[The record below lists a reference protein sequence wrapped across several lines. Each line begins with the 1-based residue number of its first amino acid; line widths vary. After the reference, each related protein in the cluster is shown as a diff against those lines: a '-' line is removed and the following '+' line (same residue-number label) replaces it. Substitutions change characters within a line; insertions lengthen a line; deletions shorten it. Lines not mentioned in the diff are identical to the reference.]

1 MSNKQA
7 LREFQSRLATRLQ
20 AAQAAG
26 VAASWL
32 AVEAGAQRLL
42 FPLSHAGEI
51 FSWTDVQ
58 RVPYVQ
64 PWFMGI
70 ANLRGGL
77 SGVID
82 LAHFVSG
89 SESGPART
97 EGDLAQC
104 RLVALNP
111 ILETNCALLV
121 DRLLGLRTTE
131 AFMASDAPDA
141 AAPAYHGHTY
151 TDADGASWQEI
162 NLQALSQ
169 HPSFLDIG
177 AHGAQ

>member
-1 MSNKQA
+1 MAQRKQQA
-7 LREFQSRLATRLQ
+7 L
-20 AAQAAG
+20 G
-26 VAASWL
+26 
-32 AVEAGAQRLL
+32 
-42 FPLSHAGEI
+42 HAGEI

-64 PWFMGI
+64 PWFMGV

-111 ILETNCALLV
+111 VLGANCALLV

-131 AFMASDAPDA
+131 AFLSSAPSTST
-141 AAPAYHGHTY
+141 APRYFGHQY
-151 TDADGASWQEI
+151 TDGAGQSWQEL
-162 NLQALSQ
+162 NLQLLSQ
-169 HPSFLDIG
+169 HPAFLGIG
-177 AHGAQ
+177 A

>member
-7 LREFQSRLATRLQ
+7 LREFQSRLAMRLQ
-20 AAQAAG
+20 AAQAVG

-51 FSWTDVQ
+51 FPWTDVQ

-64 PWFMGI
+64 PWFMGV

-89 SESGPART
+89 SESGPARS
-97 EGDLAQC
+97 EGDLAPC

-111 ILETNCALLV
+111 VLGVNCALLV

-131 AFMASDAPDA
+131 AFASSTPSAPT
-141 AAPAYHGHTY
+141 APQYFGHRY
-151 TDADGASWQEI
+151 TDGAGQSWQEL
-162 NLQALSQ
+162 NLQLLSQ
-169 HPSFLDIG
+169 HPAFLGIG
-177 AHGAQ
+177 A